1 VKQYVALALLLAVV
15 ESCVQ
20 PPLPP
25 EPPITVVISQC
36 HGWQDAGE
44 PVVVQDPVPKPS
56 DEVKAPPSELQEQ
69 AAITH

>member
-1 VKQYVALALLLAVV
+1 MKKYLALGLSLAWM

-36 HGWQDAGE
+36 RGWDAGE
-44 PVVVQDPVPKPS
+44 PTVAVDPSPKGSEPTV
-56 DEVKAPPSELQEQ
+56 EVTTNP
-69 AAITH
+69 